1 VNKLPYERF
10 RRLVL
15 FLGTASFSSFATFA
29 FLKGNYLYVAVDVF
43 IFLIVVAALYGGRQ
57 LAWVS
62 FFLFAGLHSL
72 VQFIVYPLFT
82 SQNLNLFLQNI
93 VLYAIVAFA
102 CGELFTWLKYKLPE
116 IEHLEL
122 IDAETGIWNATEIRE
137 LLHKEME
144 KERRYGT
151 RFSLVELNLKSRD
164 KDKVKRDFF
173 KNLGNILTRN
183 IRLADEPGRI
193 AENKFLIIF
202 PHTTSQGAE
211 VAASRLTKLIEDI
224 IPFENDKPLFEVS
237 FKVVPTDHETLMKYI
252 EVEGENE

>member
-1 VNKLPYERF
+1 VNELPYERF
-10 RRLVL
+10 QRLVL
-15 FLGTASFSSFATFA
+15 FLATAFFSSFATFA

-43 IFLIVVAALYGGRQ
+43 IFLIIVAALYGGRQ

-93 VLYAIVAFA
+93 ALYAVVAFA
-102 CGELFTWLKYKLPE
+102 CGEVFTWLKYKLPE
-116 IEHLEL
+116 IEHLQL
-122 IDAETGIWNATEIRE
+122 IDPETGVWNATEIRE

-144 KERRYGT
+144 KERRYGA
-151 RFSLVELNLKSRD
+151 RFSVVELNLKSNN
-164 KDKVKRDFF
+164 KDEVRKDFL

-193 AENKFLIIF
+193 DDNKFLIIF
-202 PHTTSQGAE
+202 PHTSPQGAE
-211 VAASRLTKLIEDI
+211 LAAARLTKLIEDI

-237 FKVVPTDHETLMKYI
+237 FKIVPTDHETLMKYI
-252 EVEGENE
+252 EVEEGK